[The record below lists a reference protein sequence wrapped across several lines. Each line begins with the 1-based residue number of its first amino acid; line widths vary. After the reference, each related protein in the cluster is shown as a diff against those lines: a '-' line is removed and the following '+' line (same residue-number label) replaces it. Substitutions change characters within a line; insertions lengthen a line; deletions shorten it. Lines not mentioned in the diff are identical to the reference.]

1 MLQYART
8 TFSPKDVSNNGLY
21 TNARLVADNSTST
34 QARQEA
40 VHITITKSVKAR
52 TKHAY
57 IDIDTDINISVVTET
72 ILYTKL

>member
-1 MLQYART
+1 MQEQHFHQKMWVIMDY
-8 TFSPKDVSNNGLY
+8 NLY
-21 TNARLVADNSTST
+21 TSARLVADNSKST

-40 VHITITKSVKAR
+40 VHITITKSFKAR